1 MMTLAAIHATLTETA
16 TENAYACMLALARI
30 LEHHLTESI
39 SAHKLPWNITRLG
52 ARLELQFCATSPKN
66 AVEARIAQNDTIES
80 AIHLY
85 LLNRGV
91 LLTPFHNMMLIC
103 PVTTEAD
110 VNKLVS
116 AFNDCLEELTND

>member
-1 MMTLAAIHATLTETA
+1 LEQQLTDAINT
-16 TENAYACMLALARI
+16 
-30 LEHHLTESI
+30 
-39 SAHKLPWNITRLG
+39 HKLPWNITRLG

-66 AVEARIAQNDTIES
+66 AAQARDAQNDTIES

-103 PVTTEAD
+103 PATTEAD
-110 VNKLVS
+110 IHKLVQV
-116 AFNDCLEELTND
+116 FNDCLNALVNS